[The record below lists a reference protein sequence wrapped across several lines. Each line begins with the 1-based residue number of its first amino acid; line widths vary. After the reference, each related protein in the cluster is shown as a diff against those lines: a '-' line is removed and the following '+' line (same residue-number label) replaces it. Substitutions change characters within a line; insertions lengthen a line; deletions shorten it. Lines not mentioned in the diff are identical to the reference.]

1 MPLFTSAIQEAGMNL
16 TLCSTVVGKLDFAS
30 MCAFAK
36 RTGYDG
42 LELAPMT
49 LSDEPHRLS
58 TAKIA
63 EAKKIADDYGIVITG
78 LFSLMHAPEGLSITS
93 ADPAARAL
101 TFDVI
106 ESLCD
111 LCAALGGKYMVHGS
125 SQYRQLD
132 PADREGSRARGVE
145 AFAQAAKFAAAAGVT
160 YLVEPL
166 RPSRTAFINTVAE
179 AAAMID
185 AIGSPALKTMFD
197 CCSASEAESDSLVDV
212 LDRWLPTGKIA
223 HFHANDAN
231 HRGPGDGE
239 VRFDGIIAA
248 LKRGGYTGVIG
259 VEPFICEPDGPACAT
274 RALQHLR
281 GVMQTVH

>member
-1 MPLFTSAIQEAGMNL
+1 MKL

-36 RTGYDG
+36 RAGYDG

-49 LSDEPHRLS
+49 LGHEPHLLP
-58 TAKIA
+58 TAKIS
-63 EAKKIADDYGIVITG
+63 EAKKIADDHGIAITG

-106 ESLCD
+106 ERLCHV
-111 LCAALGGKYMVHGS
+111 CAALGGKYMVHGS

-132 PADREGSRARGVE
+132 PADRAGSRARGLE
-145 AFAQAAKFAAAAGVT
+145 AFAHAAKCAAAAGVT
-160 YLVEPL
+160 YLLEPL
-166 RPSRTAFINTVAE
+166 RPSRTAFINTVADAGE
-179 AAAMID
+179 VID
-185 AIGSPALKTMFD
+185 AIGSPALKTMLD
-197 CCSASEAESDSLVDV
+197 CCSGSEAESESLVAV

-239 VRFDGIIAA
+239 VRFDEIIAA
-248 LKRGGYTGVIG
+248 LKRGGYTGAIG

-274 RALQHLR
+274 RALKHLR
-281 GVMQTVH
+281 GVLQTVH

>member
-1 MPLFTSAIQEAGMNL
+1 
-16 TLCSTVVGKLDFAS
+16 
-30 MCAFAK
+30 
-36 RTGYDG
+36 
-42 LELAPMT
+42 MT
-49 LSDEPHRLS
+49 LSPKPHLLPA
-58 TAKIA
+58 AKIS
-63 EAKKIADDYGIVITG
+63 EAKKIADDHGIAITG
-78 LFSLMHAPEGLSITS
+78 LFSLMHAPHGLSITS
-93 ADPAARAL
+93 ADPSTRAL

-106 ESLCD
+106 ERLCHV
-111 LCAALGGKYMVHGS
+111 CAALGGKYMVHGS

-132 PADREGSRARGVE
+132 PADRAGSRARGLE
-145 AFAQAAKFAAAAGVT
+145 AFAHAAKCAAAAGVT
-160 YLVEPL
+160 YLLEPL

-179 AAAMID
+179 AAEVID
-185 AIGSPALKTMFD
+185 EIGNPALKTMLD
-197 CCSASEAESDSLVDV
+197 CCSGSEAESESLVAV

-231 HRGPGDGE
+231 HRGPGDGA

-259 VEPFICEPDGPACAT
+259 IEPFICEPDGPACAT

>member
-1 MPLFTSAIQEAGMNL
+1 MKL

-49 LSDEPHRLS
+49 LSHEPHLLPA
-58 TAKIA
+58 AKIA
-63 EAKKIADDYGIVITG
+63 EAKKIADDHGIAITG
-78 LFSLMHAPEGLSITS
+78 LFSLMHAPHGLSITS
-93 ADPAARAL
+93 ADPATRAL

-106 ESLCD
+106 ERLCHV
-111 LCAALGGKYMVHGS
+111 CAALGGKYMVHGS

-132 PADREGSRARGVE
+132 PADRAGSRARGVE
-145 AFAQAAKFAAAAGVT
+145 AFAHAAKCAAAAGVT
-160 YLVEPL
+160 YLLEPL
-166 RPSRTAFINTVAE
+166 RPSRTAFINTIADAAE
-179 AAAMID
+179 VID
-185 AIGSPALKTMFD
+185 AIGSPALKTMLD
-197 CCSASEAESDSLVDV
+197 CCSGSEAESESLVEV

-231 HRGPGDGE
+231 HRGPGDGA

-248 LKRGGYTGVIG
+248 LKRGGYQGVIG